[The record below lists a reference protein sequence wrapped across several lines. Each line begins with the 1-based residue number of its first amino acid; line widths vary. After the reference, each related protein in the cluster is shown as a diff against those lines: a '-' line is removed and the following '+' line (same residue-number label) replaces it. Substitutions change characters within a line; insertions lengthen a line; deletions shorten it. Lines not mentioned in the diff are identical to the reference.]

1 MKIQWRNLRMR
12 KLPGLLVAILVLILP
27 AMAQEKSTQQAP
39 AQESTEK
46 EKPQQP
52 TFKYELE
59 GGYTYR
65 SYYPPSAARFGMN
78 GWNATL
84 DYNWKHWMGFV
95 ADATG
100 TYKDQGAFGKSS
112 IYTLMVGP
120 RVHPFGHR
128 HRLTPFGQFLIGAG
142 YDRQQIPNNGGFNP
156 KTNTSTAYVWAAGGG
171 IDVRVTKRWAVR
183 AFEYDYEKTH
193 FSDFLKI
200 VANPSESNR
209 RITVGIIFRW
219 GESD

>member
-1 MKIQWRNLRMR
+1 MR
-12 KLPGLLVAILVLILP
+12 KLLGLLVAIIFFGVP
-27 AMAQEKSTQQAP
+27 VMAQEKSTQQAP
-39 AQESTEK
+39 AKESAEK

-52 TFKYELE
+52 SPKFELE

-65 SYYPPSAARFGMN
+65 SYYPPNVARFGMN

-95 ADATG
+95 LDGTG
-100 TYKDQGAFGKSS
+100 TYKDQGAFGNNS
-112 IYTLMVGP
+112 IYTLMAGP

-128 HRLTPFGQFLIGAG
+128 HRLIPFGQFLIGVG
-142 YDRQQIPNNGGFNP
+142 YDRQQIPPNGGFNP

-183 AFEYDYEKTH
+183 AFEYDYEKAH
-193 FSDFLKI
+193 FSDFLQV
-200 VANPSESNR
+200 VASPSETNH
-209 RITVGIIFRW
+209 RISVGIIFRW
-219 GESD
+219 GGND

>member
-1 MKIQWRNLRMR
+1 MR
-12 KLPGLLVAILVLILP
+12 KLPGLSIAMIIFGLP
-27 AMAQEKSTQQAP
+27 AAAQEKPAP
-39 AQESTEK
+39 QPAAQESPAK
-46 EKPQQP
+46 EEPQQP
-52 TFKYELE
+52 SPKYELE

-65 SYYPPSAARFGMN
+65 SYYPPNVKRFGMN
-78 GWNATL
+78 GWNVTL

-100 TYKDQGAFGKSS
+100 TYKDQGAFGNNS

-128 HRLTPFGQFLIGAG
+128 HRLIPFGQFLIGAG
-142 YDRQQIPNNGGFNP
+142 YERQEIPNNGGFNA

-193 FSDFLKI
+193 FSDFLQV
-200 VANPSESNR
+200 VANAAETNR
-209 RITVGIIFRW
+209 RISVGIIFRW
-219 GESD
+219 GGTD